1 MHPLDPLNRDE
12 LDRAIQIIREQM
24 DLPVD
29 ALFEQV
35 RLKEPLKALVHAF
48 NTGSAPEISRE
59 AFAVVLDRSA
69 DKVCEVV
76 VSLSSDTMTSCDV
89 IPGARIA
96 FLDEESAEF
105 RRIICEHPDFLAAL
119 ERRGISDPEQV
130 HIEGFAVANLA
141 EPDEK
146 HLRHTRAHCFFREDP
161 QDNAHVRPIEGLV
174 PVVDLNNREVLRIED
189 NGVVPL
195 PPDLGDYRSD
205 RLDKRQPLAPLE
217 ITQPDGPDFK
227 VDGCAVEWQNW
238 RFRVGFTPKEGLV
251 LHTLSFCDG
260 DTHRPIMYRAS
271 LSELVVPYGDTA
283 GDHYMNHSFDLGET
297 IFGKQVNSLKLG
309 CDCLGEIYYFDFDQV
324 DELGNPLE
332 LSQVVCMHEEDYG
345 ILWKHT
351 DPYTQRSEVRRSRRL
366 VVSSFFTIGNYD
378 YGIFWYLYLDGT
390 IEFEAKLTGMLYLRA
405 ISEGKETPYGSL
417 VAPGVSGMV
426 HEHYFNVRLDMSVDG
441 DANTVVEMQ
450 ADRIPTGPNNP
461 HGNAHGVSQ
470 TVITSEQEGARDT
483 APKDSRFWKIENR
496 GCSNQLGWHPAYK
509 LMPGPN
515 VAPMHQPE
523 SPFMRRAGFVAH
535 DLWVTAYDP
544 DELHAPGGY
553 ISQSE
558 GGPGLPEWIQKDRN
572 LVDTDVV
579 LWHTVGVL
587 HLPRPEDYP
596 VMPVEYTGFMLKP
609 FGFFERNPAMDLA
622 PPLCRQ

>member
-1 MHPLDPLNRDE
+1 MHPLDPLNREE
-12 LDRAIQIIREQM
+12 LDRTVRIIRKQM
-24 DLPVD
+24 DLPSD

-35 RLKEPLKALVHAF
+35 RLKEPPKALVHTF
-48 NTGSAPEISRE
+48 NSRGSPEIPRE

-69 DKVCEVV
+69 DKVSEVA
-76 VSLSSDTMTSCDV
+76 VSLDTDTMTSCDV
-89 IPGARIA
+89 IPGVRIS
-96 FLDEESAEF
+96 FLAEESAEV
-105 RRIICEHPDFLAAL
+105 RKIVCEHPDFLAAL

-130 HIEGFAVANLA
+130 LIEGFAVANLSQA
-141 EPDEK
+141 DEK
-146 HLRHTRAHCFFREDP
+146 HLRHTRAHCFFRENP
-161 QDNAHVRPIEGLV
+161 QDNAYARPIEGLV
-174 PVVDLNNREVLRIED
+174 PVVDLNNRKVLRIED

-195 PPDLGDYRSD
+195 PPDLGNYRSD
-205 RLDKRQPLAPLE
+205 QLDTREPLAPLD

-227 VDGCAVEWQNW
+227 VDDYAVAWQNW

-251 LHTLSFCDG
+251 LHTLSFRDG
-260 DTHRPIMYRAS
+260 DTHRPVMYRAS

-345 ILWKHT
+345 VLWKHT
-351 DPYTQRSEVRRSRRL
+351 DAHTQRSEVRRSRRL

-390 IEFEAKLTGMLYLRA
+390 IEFEAKLTGTLYLRA
-405 ISEGKETPYGSL
+405 IPEGEETPYGSL
-417 VAPGVSGMV
+417 VAPGVNGMI

-441 DANTVVEMQ
+441 DVNTVVEMQ
-450 ADRIPTGPNNP
+450 ADRVPAGPENP

-470 TVITSEQEGARDT
+470 TVITSEQEGARNT

-496 GCSNQLGWHPAYK
+496 GRSNRLGWHPAYK

-515 VAPMHQPE
+515 VAPMHQPG

-544 DELHAPGGY
+544 DELHAPGQY
-553 ISQSE
+553 ISQNE

-587 HLPRPEDYP
+587 HLPRPEDFP

-609 FGFFERNPAMDLA
+609 FGFFERNPALDLA

>member
-1 MHPLDPLNRDE
+1 MHPLDPLNREE
-12 LDRAIQIIREQM
+12 LDRTVRIIRKQM
-24 DLPVD
+24 DLPPD

-35 RLKEPLKALVHAF
+35 RLKEPPKTLVHAF
-48 NTGSAPEISRE
+48 NSGRAPEISRE

-69 DKVCEVV
+69 DQVSEVA
-76 VSLSSDTMTSCDV
+76 VSLDTDTMTSCAV
-89 IPGARIA
+89 IPGVRIS
-96 FLDEESAEF
+96 FLAEESAEV
-105 RRIICEHPDFLAAL
+105 RKIICEHPDFLAAL

-130 HIEGFAVANLA
+130 LIEGFAVANLA
-141 EPDEK
+141 QADEK
-146 HLRHTRAHCFFREDP
+146 HLRHTRAHCFFRENP
-161 QDNAHVRPIEGLV
+161 QDNAYARPIEGLV
-174 PVVDLNNREVLRIED
+174 PVVDLNNRKVLRIED

-195 PPDLGDYRSD
+195 PPDLGNYRSD
-205 RLDKRQPLAPLE
+205 QLDTREPLAPLD

-227 VDGCAVEWQNW
+227 VDGYAVEWQNW

-251 LHTLSFCDG
+251 LHTLSFRDG
-260 DTHRPIMYRAS
+260 DTHRPVMYRAS

-345 ILWKHT
+345 VLWKHT
-351 DPYTQRSEVRRSRRL
+351 DAHTQRSEVRRSRRL

-390 IEFEAKLTGMLYLRA
+390 IEFEAKLTGTLYLKA
-405 ISEGKETPYGSL
+405 IPEGEKTPYGSL
-417 VAPGVSGMV
+417 VAPGVNGMI
-426 HEHYFNVRLDMSVDG
+426 HEHYFNIRLDMSVDG

-450 ADRIPTGPNNP
+450 ADRVPTGPENP

-470 TVITSEQEGARDT
+470 TVITSEQEGARNT
-483 APKDSRFWKIENR
+483 APKDSRFWKVENR
-496 GCSNQLGWHPAYK
+496 GRSNRLGWHPAYK

-515 VAPMHQPE
+515 VAPMHQPG

-544 DELHAPGGY
+544 DELHAPGQY
-553 ISQSE
+553 ISQNE

-587 HLPRPEDYP
+587 HLPRPEDFP

-609 FGFFERNPAMDLA
+609 FGFFERNPSIDLA

>member
-189 NGVVPL
+189 NGVAPL

-205 RLDKRQPLAPLE
+205 
-217 ITQPDGPDFK
+217 
-227 VDGCAVEWQNW
+227 
-238 RFRVGFTPKEGLV
+238 
-251 LHTLSFCDG
+251 
-260 DTHRPIMYRAS
+260 
-271 LSELVVPYGDTA
+271 
-283 GDHYMNHSFDLGET
+283 
-297 IFGKQVNSLKLG
+297 
-309 CDCLGEIYYFDFDQV
+309 
-324 DELGNPLE
+324 GN
-332 LSQVVCMHEEDYG
+332 
-345 ILWKHT
+345 
-351 DPYTQRSEVRRSRRL
+351 
-366 VVSSFFTIGNYD
+366 
-378 YGIFWYLYLDGT
+378 
-390 IEFEAKLTGMLYLRA
+390 
-405 ISEGKETPYGSL
+405 
-417 VAPGVSGMV
+417 
-426 HEHYFNVRLDMSVDG
+426 
-441 DANTVVEMQ
+441 
-450 ADRIPTGPNNP
+450 
-461 HGNAHGVSQ
+461 
-470 TVITSEQEGARDT
+470 
-483 APKDSRFWKIENR
+483 
-496 GCSNQLGWHPAYK
+496 
-509 LMPGPN
+509 
-515 VAPMHQPE
+515 
-523 SPFMRRAGFVAH
+523 
-535 DLWVTAYDP
+535 
-544 DELHAPGGY
+544 
-553 ISQSE
+553 
-558 GGPGLPEWIQKDRN
+558 
-572 LVDTDVV
+572 
-579 LWHTVGVL
+579 LWHRLILRSLMARTS
-587 HLPRPEDYP
+587 
-596 VMPVEYTGFMLKP
+596 K
-609 FGFFERNPAMDLA
+609 
-622 PPLCRQ
+622 